1 MASSSEQKSAPPR
14 SEDEAPAPQ
23 PSANFTSLHLA
34 RAFALAWI
42 AVVILLWLFGAK
54 NAHGNQFFAMT
65 VTAYL
70 ACWAPFFAV
79 SLYSRRQKAIRFVTA
94 SGSLLVVL
102 AVLEL
107 VAALGWADFRRVLG
121 NRVPPWED
129 TRNLLDPELVHIRR
143 PHYHERGKLIGGDLN
158 LYYNTPAITTI
169 AYDVKYDHN
178 GFRND
183 VDYDQADCVV
193 IGDSFVEAG
202 GVFAEDIFT
211 TKIAEALGVSV
222 VNLGQSH
229 YGPQQELKVLERF
242 AVPLKPR
249 ICVWVFFEANDLQD
263 VWRYQQFVDH
273 WPQSVAKYSSWKERS
288 LTVNTCAWLAKRFAP
303 VAPSDGRN
311 RLGHLPTSRGEQ
323 KIWFGYEGKPFT
335 PEMVQDVEGLKVT
348 LAAISSAHAL
358 CKQNDIQ
365 FVVAFAPT
373 KYRVYADVCR
383 FEKDSPIQGWVVNT
397 LPAILT
403 NSIRKYSSEIGFL
416 DLTTELNRA
425 AKNGQML
432 YYPDDTHWSPEG
444 HEVVG
449 RTISEFLTSEFGELL
464 D

>member
-1 MASSSEQKSAPPR
+1 MTAGAS
-14 SEDEAPAPQ
+14 
-23 PSANFTSLHLA
+23 
-34 RAFALAWI
+34 
-42 AVVILLWLFGAK
+42 V
-54 NAHGNQFFAMT
+54 
-65 VTAYL
+65 
-70 ACWAPFFAV
+70 
-79 SLYSRRQKAIRFVTA
+79 
-94 SGSLLVVL
+94 LVVL

-107 VAALGWADFRRVLG
+107 VVALGWVDFRRVLG

-129 TRNLLDPELVHIRR
+129 TRNLLDPELIHIRR
-143 PHYHERGKLIGGDLN
+143 PHYHERGKIIGGDLN
-158 LYYNTPAITTI
+158 LFYNTPAVTTI
-169 AYDVKYDHN
+169 AYDVKYDQN

-183 VDYDQADCVV
+183 TDYDRADCVV

-202 GVFAEDIFT
+202 GVLVDEIFT
-211 TKIAEALGVSV
+211 TRIADALGVSV

-229 YGPQQELKVLERF
+229 YGPQQEFRVLEKY

-263 VWRYQQFVDH
+263 VWRYQHHVDN
-273 WPQSVAKYSSWKERS
+273 WPQIEEKYSSWRERS
-288 LTVNTCAWLAKRFAP
+288 LIVNTYSWLAKRFNPAG
-303 VAPSDGRN
+303 PSDDRS
-311 RLGHLPTSRGEQ
+311 RLGHLATSGGEQ

-335 PEMVQDVEGLKVT
+335 REMVQDVKGLEVT
-348 LAAISSAHAL
+348 LAAIAGAHAL
-358 CKQNDIQ
+358 CKENEIQ

-383 FEKDSPIQGWVVNT
+383 FEKDSSIQGWVVNT
-397 LPAILT
+397 LPAILAR
-403 NSIRKYSSEIGFL
+403 SIRNHSSEIAFL

-425 AKNGQML
+425 AKSGQVL

-449 RTISEFLTSEFGELL
+449 RTISNFLTSEFGELL